1 VLLAIR
7 AAQLED
13 LLLSIE
19 KASEKE
25 ITVVVNEKP
34 EQQKNLAYT
43 IWVAKDQ
50 SILGYILSMLTRET
64 LMHVS
69 RCTTS
74 AAAWRALATLYAS
87 QTHARSI
94 NTRIT
99 LATTKKNQSSVIE
112 YYTNMSAFADDLAT
126 SSTPLC
132 DDEFVAYLLAGLD
145 EEYNPVFTSIV
156 ARVDP
161 ISPSELYSQLLSFK
175 QHTALQ

>member
-13 LLLSIE
+13 LLLSI
-19 KASEKE
+19 EKE

-43 IWVAKDQ
+43 IWVTKDQ

-87 QTHARSI
+87 
-94 NTRIT
+94 
-99 LATTKKNQSSVIE
+99 
-112 YYTNMSAFADDLAT
+112 
-126 SSTPLC
+126 
-132 DDEFVAYLLAGLD
+132 
-145 EEYNPVFTSIV
+145 
-156 ARVDP
+156 
-161 ISPSELYSQLLSFK
+161 
-175 QHTALQ
+175 

>member
-13 LLLSIE
+13 LFLNIE

-87 QTHARSI
+87 
-94 NTRIT
+94 
-99 LATTKKNQSSVIE
+99 
-112 YYTNMSAFADDLAT
+112 
-126 SSTPLC
+126 
-132 DDEFVAYLLAGLD
+132 
-145 EEYNPVFTSIV
+145 
-156 ARVDP
+156 
-161 ISPSELYSQLLSFK
+161 
-175 QHTALQ
+175 